1 MRDFTH
7 LFEIVKIHVMQL
19 AQKSVLSLELN
30 AFAFVM
36 LDIGVINA
44 NSLVVI
50 PILVRIKRL
59 ANQF

>member
-1 MRDFTH
+1 
-7 LFEIVKIHVMQL
+7 MQL
-19 AQKSVLSLELN
+19 AQKSVLSLELY
-30 AFAFVM
+30 AYAFVM